1 MATTETQ
8 LAIDKK
14 SLSES
19 KAAPA
24 SKTDRAVLDQVLNL
38 LSSVR
43 FGILMLML
51 LLVCCLI
58 GMLVMQQNVEGFADY
73 YERLTPAQRALYE
86 RLDFFNIYHA
96 WYFTALL
103 AVTGLSI
110 VLSSIDRFP
119 TAWQYVRKPK
129 RAASTNFIRAQMFN
143 QTADVPASSTILST
157 QVVAAWRRQGLRPQV
172 SAEHGRITVFAQRHV
187 WNRLGAYAVHVA
199 LLLILAGGFLTSRYG
214 VGGFME
220 IVPGESAHSF
230 AVSGDENQSGPAAQ
244 ASLPFTVEC
253 TDLQQQLIRPEGG
266 LEVMNTIDWLS
277 FIRIK
282 DEGRELDA
290 LVHLN
295 APFDY
300 RGYRFF
306 QSSFQPSGYARQVTV
321 RFSRPGEPPREVTI
335 DRNGSA
341 EVEGIGQV
349 AYDNFYPDFRFDK
362 GRAISVSGDFNNP
375 VAELRITDAN
385 GKSRREFAYG
395 AEAGG
400 GAPAEGE
407 GIFLQS
413 FEKVAVA
420 HTLTVQYDPGRT
432 PVYLGFALL
441 TLSLCAVFFFAHQR
455 VWAVIEPEGRGS
467 QIYFGGNTNRNRP
480 AFEARF
486 SSLVNAALGG
496 TTDHESST
504 KA

>member
-14 SLSES
+14 SLVER

-24 SKTDRAVLDQVLNL
+24 AKTDRALLDQVLKL

-51 LLVCCLI
+51 LLLCCLI

-103 AVTGLSI
+103 AMTGLSI

-119 TAWQYVRKPK
+119 TAWLYVRKPK
-129 RAASTNFIRAQMFN
+129 REASPNFIRAQMFN
-143 QTADVPASSTILST
+143 QTASVPASSTVLST
-157 QVVAAWRRQGLRPQV
+157 QVVSAWRRQGLRPQV

-187 WNRLGAYAVHVA
+187 WNRFGAYAVHVS
-199 LLLILAGGFLTSRYG
+199 LLLILAGGFLTSRFG

-220 IVPGESAHSF
+220 IIPGESAQSF
-230 AVSGDENQSGPAAQ
+230 AVSDDQNQGGPAAQ

-282 DEGRELDA
+282 DEGREIDA

-306 QSSFQPSGYARQVTV
+306 QSSFQPSGYARQITV
-321 RFSRPGEPPREVTI
+321 RFSRPGEPPVEVAI
-335 DRNGSA
+335 DRNGSV
-341 EVEGIGQV
+341 EVAGIGRV
-349 AYDNFYPDFRFDK
+349 AYENFYPDFRFDK
-362 GRAISVSGDFNNP
+362 GRAITVSGDFKNP
-375 VAELRITDAN
+375 VAELHITGAD

-400 GAPAEGE
+400 GTTEGE
-407 GIFLQS
+407 GVFLQS

-432 PVYLGFALL
+432 PVYIGFALL

-455 VWAVIEPEGRGS
+455 TWAVIEPEGRGS
-467 QIYFGGNTNRNRP
+467 QVYFGGNTNRNRP
-480 AFEARF
+480 AFETRF
-486 SSLVNAALGG
+486 VALVNAALGG
-496 TTDHESST
+496 TADHESST
-504 KA
+504 EA